1 MMQDPFLGLPAGSVL
16 MAAFSGGVDSS
27 VAAHLAL
34 EAGYRV
40 RAVSMSVLGK
50 ECFPREKVEAA
61 ADRLGIPLDIL
72 ELSEEFEST
81 VMRCAWE
88 EYASGRTPNPCALC
102 NVLFKF
108 GILADFAQKHGCA
121 GLVTGHYARILRDPD
136 GSIHL
141 LRGVDPRK
149 DQSYFLF
156 GLSPETLAFARLPL
170 GGLEKT
176 RVRQIASS
184 LGLPNADAP
193 DSQDVC
199 FAPPDGSSIGRMLQ
213 AKFGASAVT
222 GSFVSSEGKILGQ
235 HDGIHAYTIG
245 QRKGTGVAMGKPAYV
260 KWIDPRTGNVCLT
273 TDKTEIFADG
283 AILTDPN
290 FLREEYAE
298 RESFECMVK
307 IRYRSRSVPATLYP
321 LPDGTLRLKF
331 REAQRAVT
339 PGQAAVFY
347 DGDELLGGAWIQ
359 TQETIS

>member
-1 MMQDPFLGLPAGSVL
+1 MTQDPFLGLPAGSVL

-81 VMRCAWE
+81 
-88 EYASGRTPNPCALC
+88 
-102 NVLFKF
+102 VLFKF

-273 TDKTEIFADG
+273 TDETELFADG

>member
-1 MMQDPFLGLPAGSVL
+1 MTQDPFLGLPAGSVL

-50 ECFPREKVEAA
+50 ETFPRGKVEAA

-72 ELSEEFEST
+72 ELSEEFESA
-81 VMRCAWE
+81 VMRRAWE

-108 GILADFAQKHGCA
+108 GKLADFAKKHGCA

-156 GLSPETLAFARLPL
+156 GLSPEMLAFARLPL

-176 RVRQIASS
+176 RVREIASS
-184 LGLPNADAP
+184 LGLPNADVP

-199 FAPPDGSSIGRMLQ
+199 FAPPDGSPIGRMLQ
-213 AKFGASAVT
+213 AKFGAFSVT

-235 HDGIHAYTIG
+235 HDGIHTYTIG

-260 KWIDPRTGNVCLT
+260 RRIDPHSGNVYLT
-273 TDKTEIFADG
+273 TDETELF
-283 AILTDPN
+283 TDEARLAQPN
-290 FLREEYAE
+290 FLRREYMK
-298 RESFECMVK
+298 RESFDCTVK
-307 IRYRSRSVPATLYP
+307 IRYRSRSVPATVFP
-321 LPDGTLRLKF
+321 MADGTLQMKF
-331 REAQRAVT
+331 REPQRAVT

-347 DGDELLGGAWIQ
+347 NGDELLGGAWIQ
-359 TQETIS
+359 TQETMS